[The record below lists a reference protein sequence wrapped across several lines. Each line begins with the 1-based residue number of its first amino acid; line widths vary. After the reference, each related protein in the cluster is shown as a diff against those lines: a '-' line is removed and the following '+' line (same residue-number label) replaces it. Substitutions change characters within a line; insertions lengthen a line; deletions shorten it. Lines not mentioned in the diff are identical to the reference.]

1 MKLKTIIITILFVLC
16 SVLLTGCQ
24 SPKISDNTSLYKSPN
39 VEVTI
44 ADDADPIKYSH
55 YEWAT
60 FTEDMAYTKN
70 TVIITGVATN
80 VRQANVNYEYMDIDV
95 SDGITIFDVD
105 VSEVLACRSGSFQEG
120 DIVTI
125 GVGYNM
131 DKYGEG
137 LPIITEGASYL
148 IFCYV
153 AEDQENDVLELAEY
167 VDCGISAPKD
177 LFLERVGDFYLS
189 IDFFS
194 DVSEA
199 HNLAEYLDLTE
210 KQIAS
215 LSTIAVA
222 DTDAVDAYIDE
233 EIMLDPD
240 RIDMTEFADALYVLK
255 TRTMDNSTELWNLAN
270 RSYLISCD
278 KLEEYVR
285 DTALAYG
292 G

>member
-1 MKLKTIIITILFVLC
+1 MKLKTVVITILFVLC
-16 SVLLTGCQ
+16 TVLSTGCQ
-24 SPKISDNTSLYKSPN
+24 NSVISDNTSFYKSPN

-44 ADDADPIKYSH
+44 VDGADPIQYAH

-60 FTEDMAYTKN
+60 LTEDVAYTKN

-80 VRQANVNYEYMDIDV
+80 VRQATVNYEYMDTDV
-95 SDGITIFDVD
+95 SDSITIFDVD
-105 VSEVLACRSGSFQEG
+105 ISKVLACRSGSFQEG
-120 DIVTI
+120 DTVTI

-153 AEDQENDVLELAEY
+153 AEDRENDVMELAEY
-167 VDCGISAPKD
+167 VDCWISAPRD

-194 DVSEA
+194 DVTEA
-199 HNLAEYLDLTE
+199 QSLVDRLYLTE

-215 LSTIAVA
+215 LSTITVS
-222 DTDAVDAYIDE
+222 DTGAVDAYIDE
-233 EIMLDPD
+233 EIMLGSDET
-240 RIDMTEFADALYVLK
+240 DMDEFADALYVLR
-255 TRTMDNSTELWNLAN
+255 TRTMDNSTELWILAK
-270 RSYLISCD
+270 RSYLIPCD

-285 DTALAYG
+285 DAALAYDG
-292 G
+292 

>member
-1 MKLKTIIITILFVLC
+1 MKLKTIVITVLFALC
-16 SVLLTGCQ
+16 SLLSTGCQ
-24 SPKISDNTSLYKSPN
+24 SSLISDSTSLYQSPN

-44 ADDADPIKYSH
+44 VDNADQIKYTH

-80 VRQANVNYEYMDIDV
+80 VRQANVNYEYMDTDV
-95 SDGITIFDVD
+95 SDSITIFDVD
-105 VSEVLACRSGSFQEG
+105 VSEVLACRSGSIQEG
-120 DIVTI
+120 DVITI

-148 IFCYV
+148 MFCYV

-167 VDCGISAPKD
+167 VDCWISAPKD

-194 DVSEA
+194 GLSDA
-199 HNLAEYLDLTE
+199 QNLADYLNLTE

-222 DTDAVDAYIDE
+222 NTDAVDTYIDE
-233 EIMLDPD
+233 EIMLDSD
-240 RIDMTEFADALYVLK
+240 RIDMNQFADALYVLK
-255 TRTMDNSTELWNLAN
+255 TRTMDNSSELWNLVN

-278 KLEEYVR
+278 ELEEYFR

>member
-1 MKLKTIIITILFVLC
+1 MSYYLWPLG
-16 SVLLTGCQ
+16 S
-24 SPKISDNTSLYKSPN
+24 
-39 VEVTI
+39 
-44 ADDADPIKYSH
+44 
-55 YEWAT
+55 
-60 FTEDMAYTKN
+60 
-70 TVIITGVATN
+70 
-80 VRQANVNYEYMDIDV
+80 NYNNEYMDTDV
-95 SDGITIFDVD
+95 SDSITIFDVD
-105 VSEVLACRSGSFQEG
+105 VSEVLACRSGSIQEG
-120 DIVTI
+120 DVITI

-148 IFCYV
+148 MFCYV

-167 VDCGISAPKD
+167 VDCWISAPKD

-194 DVSEA
+194 GLSDA
-199 HNLAEYLDLTE
+199 QNLADYLNLTE

-222 DTDAVDAYIDE
+222 NTDAVDTYIDE
-233 EIMLDPD
+233 EIMLDSD
-240 RIDMTEFADALYVLK
+240 RIDMNQFADALYVLK
-255 TRTMDNSTELWNLAN
+255 TRTMDNSSELWNLVN

-278 KLEEYVR
+278 ELEEYVR

>member
-1 MKLKTIIITILFVLC
+1 MKLKAVVITILFALCLVL
-16 SVLLTGCQ
+16 STGCQ
-24 SPKISDNTSLYKSPN
+24 SSISSDNTSLYKSPN

-44 ADDADPIKYSH
+44 SDNTDPIKYAH

-60 FTEDMAYTKN
+60 FTKDTAYTKN
-70 TVIITGVATN
+70 TVMITGVATN
-80 VRQANVNYEYMDIDV
+80 VRQASVNYEYMDTDV
-95 SDGITIFDVD
+95 SDSITIFDVD
-105 VSEVLACRSGSFQEG
+105 VSEILACRSGSFQEG
-120 DIVTI
+120 DIVTV

-131 DKYGEG
+131 GKYGEG
-137 LPIITEGASYL
+137 LPIITEGTSYL
-148 IFCYV
+148 MFCYV

-167 VDCGISAPKD
+167 VDCWISAPKD
-177 LFLERVGDFYLS
+177 LFLEQVGDSYLS

-194 DVSEA
+194 DVSGA
-199 HNLAEYLDLTE
+199 HNLADYLDLTE

-215 LSTIAVA
+215 LSTIAIT
-222 DTDAVDAYIDE
+222 DTDAIVTYIDE
-233 EIMLDPD
+233 EVMFDSGKTNVD
-240 RIDMTEFADALYVLK
+240 DFADALYVLR
-255 TRTMDNSTELWNLAN
+255 TRTMDNSTELWNLSN